1 MISTLVAGTNLNLA
15 SGPTSAVISNATVH
29 ALHHVSADYISFDGN
44 TVSSAV
50 EHGNVVLQSGA
61 AGTNLVVFRHG
72 KFDSSFEGRNV
83 SWTFGNLS
91 LEGGNSFAA
100 SENSELQILT
110 EGEGKMLLEPIGGPQ
125 RFAVDNLLFE
135 GNDLINEAYNGN
147 INLMPNSEGYKVDLG
162 SIKIGDDLLVTG
174 DKVYSLGLNQN
185 INIQPNGNG
194 TVIVNSK
201 LVAGK
206 LLVDGSKI
214 TNKFSNENVRLLA
227 HGNGQVKL
235 GNMQTTKIKF
245 ETSLDNY
252 DRPQNVIQGIDTT
265 LDLIMNGNLVIDD
278 MLNNQSAGLHL
289 HDVLIDSSN
298 GISTLNVPSSPG
310 GYTMQNVNLR
320 LSPSGSGLVTF
331 EGDDSAISGMKVDHL
346 SVTAH
351 SIASISAN
359 RDITVTPDGDGK
371 VMVKHVDNS
380 SLGMK
385 VNVMASVDHIHLD
398 DWALVVYT
406 PDTDLLVTHHG
417 IGKTITD
424 SLILDGLQLDVDRI
438 STGAGDL
445 ALTAAGNGQL
455 SSSNIMTDQ
464 LSVAGNTISS
474 LASDLVISANG
485 THNIVSNTMQVDNI
499 LSASHG
505 ITVNNLN
512 DNLKLNTDHTAT
524 VHFGPSLN
532 NAKLSIDDS
541 HISTASNIRIQPI
554 GSGHVFVGQKLK
566 VENVQLDGNIIS
578 VLDIE
583 GNFSMVPHGAGHV
596 IFNSPLNANS
606 LTIAG
611 DEISSTDNVVLC
623 PNAAGAVRVTDK
635 NVIVDNF
642 QIHGNSSS
650 TAQANV
656 ILTPASNRALVQSID
671 AANSDDLVLNASK
684 TVAFNSLTLDHMKVT
699 GSSVTTKDTN
709 VNLYLRSHG
718 DGTIVFNSPFRAD
731 GVLLNST
738 SLTTTSIHTDLTI
751 DPDGQGKSVLTNLA
765 LDHMFLEKNTF
776 NAVDGKD
783 LNVAANGA
791 GVVNATNAVAVEK
804 LQVKSNSLISTE
816 LNSNIKLTPTGSGKV
831 TVYNVSSVVNSD
843 VEVTTSDRKN
853 FNIVVPGVL
862 EHQLLNFD
870 GANVLSTVESSL
882 NTNLK
887 LTAGT
892 GKVVVKMIGN
902 MSPTSQNLAL
912 DVRAGNK
919 VLSGQ
924 TLNID
929 NIRLKDNTLS
939 TTDHNEN
946 LILQPNGAGKI
957 NILNSAKLT
966 SGLMID
972 GNSISLVS
980 NDENCIFAPR
990 TKLVTSKAVVFKN
1003 STSVHGSLKTGNL
1016 LADRTSLY
1024 ATDIDGNM
1032 QLAPAASSSVVAKTM
1047 HSSDVIT
1054 LQPSLGQNVAFDMG
1068 IHVDNLDL
1076 YGDTLGSA
1084 YLNGNVN
1091 IFPAGSGSIVA
1102 ENKISIDSLVLK
1114 DNRLTGI
1121 SDMISLV
1128 PDGDGS
1134 VVLNNTAVIDN
1145 IFLDS
1150 HSVATTFGDLH
1161 FVADAGKQVATDLL
1175 RAGTFQAG
1183 TSNVNFFSGGIGTPQ
1198 DTSLALTSVGFGRI
1212 STGAASTNELTP
1224 SNLTLTTSVIGT
1236 TSGTLNLTPN
1246 GINVIQL
1253 PSLSAGSILSNG
1265 VAIHDTS
1272 VTADDGSDLTF
1283 NASDIVGF
1291 SDIASSLEFHASNVV
1306 FTGNTL
1312 ATPNNLDIIL
1322 TPHGSGSVVASTT
1335 GTIDVAEYTIKDESV
1350 NVTTMDGDVD
1360 VAAIKLVV
1368 DQHATVIDNITLQGN
1383 SISTNN
1389 ADCALHIGHNNYDA
1403 IFDSKVTFKNVVLT
1417 GSADTKLSIENN
1429 TVSTFET
1436 NEDIDL
1442 SGQAVGDKAFLD
1454 GLDITDHVRAPTG
1467 DLGIA
1472 AGNIVLP
1479 TGSTNKIALS
1489 GFHLEDAQISTAS
1502 SDIYLE
1508 SDPSSHIL
1516 FDASGT
1522 GAIAIGTD
1530 FTGEPS
1536 ASIDV
1541 VGSITAKHYLV
1552 DVQSTVGSSPRNY
1565 SPLSSLSAS
1574 SFSDIGLSKTFV
1586 LHAQTVVM
1594 VHYSLSTTFR
1604 TSSSVD
1610 TVGVQVSALFLATG
1624 GSESEMTAGRSAQG
1638 YQATGTD
1645 SADVTQTSNLATNT
1659 GMVMKSLAAGTHR
1672 FSVKTK
1678 HVMCGSDCSAGYTDN
1693 LPNDPTSSAF
1703 YDARSIQVIVLGSQ
1717 N

>member
-1 MISTLVAGTNLNLA
+1 MG
-15 SGPTSAVISNATVH
+15 
-29 ALHHVSADYISFDGN
+29 
-44 TVSSAV
+44 
-50 EHGNVVLQSGA
+50 
-61 AGTNLVVFRHG
+61 
-72 KFDSSFEGRNV
+72 
-83 SWTFGNLS
+83 
-91 LEGGNSFAA
+91 
-100 SENSELQILT
+100 
-110 EGEGKMLLEPIGGPQ
+110 
-125 RFAVDNLLFE
+125 
-135 GNDLINEAYNGN
+135 
-147 INLMPNSEGYKVDLG
+147 
-162 SIKIGDDLLVTG
+162 
-174 DKVYSLGLNQN
+174 
-185 INIQPNGNG
+185 
-194 TVIVNSK
+194 
-201 LVAGK
+201 
-206 LLVDGSKI
+206 
-214 TNKFSNENVRLLA
+214 
-227 HGNGQVKL
+227 
-235 GNMQTTKIKF
+235 
-245 ETSLDNY
+245 
-252 DRPQNVIQGIDTT
+252 
-265 LDLIMNGNLVIDD
+265 
-278 MLNNQSAGLHL
+278 
-289 HDVLIDSSN
+289 
-298 GISTLNVPSSPG
+298 
-310 GYTMQNVNLR
+310 
-320 LSPSGSGLVTF
+320 
-331 EGDDSAISGMKVDHL
+331 
-346 SVTAH
+346 
-351 SIASISAN
+351 
-359 RDITVTPDGDGK
+359 
-371 VMVKHVDNS
+371 
-380 SLGMK
+380 
-385 VNVMASVDHIHLD
+385 
-398 DWALVVYT
+398 
-406 PDTDLLVTHHG
+406 
-417 IGKTITD
+417 
-424 SLILDGLQLDVDRI
+424 
-438 STGAGDL
+438 
-445 ALTAAGNGQL
+445 
-455 SSSNIMTDQ
+455 
-464 LSVAGNTISS
+464 
-474 LASDLVISANG
+474 
-485 THNIVSNTMQVDNI
+485 
-499 LSASHG
+499 
-505 ITVNNLN
+505 
-512 DNLKLNTDHTAT
+512 
-524 VHFGPSLN
+524 
-532 NAKLSIDDS
+532 
-541 HISTASNIRIQPI
+541 
-554 GSGHVFVGQKLK
+554 
-566 VENVQLDGNIIS
+566 
-578 VLDIE
+578 
-583 GNFSMVPHGAGHV
+583 
-596 IFNSPLNANS
+596 
-606 LTIAG
+606 
-611 DEISSTDNVVLC
+611 
-623 PNAAGAVRVTDK
+623 
-635 NVIVDNF
+635 
-642 QIHGNSSS
+642 
-650 TAQANV
+650 
-656 ILTPASNRALVQSID
+656 
-671 AANSDDLVLNASK
+671 
-684 TVAFNSLTLDHMKVT
+684 
-699 GSSVTTKDTN
+699 
-709 VNLYLRSHG
+709 
-718 DGTIVFNSPFRAD
+718 
-731 GVLLNST
+731 
-738 SLTTTSIHTDLTI
+738 TTSIHTDLTI

-804 LQVKSNSLISTE
+804 LQVKSNSVISTE

-831 TVYNVSSVVNSD
+831 TVYNISSVVNSD

-870 GANVLSTVESSL
+870 GANVISTVESSL

-892 GKVVVKMIGN
+892 GKVVVKMIGS
-902 MSPTSQNLAL
+902 MLPAFQNLAL

-924 TLNID
+924 TLKID
-929 NIRLKDNTLS
+929 NIRLKDSTLS
-939 TTDHNEN
+939 TADANEN

-957 NILNSAKLT
+957 NIINSAKLT

-1054 LQPSLGQNVAFDMG
+1054 LQPSRGQNVAFDMG

-1091 IFPAGSGSIVA
+1091 IFPVGSGSIVA

-1114 DNRLTGI
+1114 ENRLTSI
-1121 SDMISLV
+1121 SDTISLV

-1134 VVLNNTAVIDN
+1134 VMLNNTAVIDN
-1145 IFLDS
+1145 ISLDG

-1161 FVADAGKQVATDLL
+1161 FVADAGKQVATHLL

-1183 TSNVNFFSGGIGTPQ
+1183 TSNINFFSGGIGTPQ
-1198 DTSLALTSVGFGRI
+1198 DTSLALTSVGVGRI
-1212 STGAASTNELTP
+1212 PTGATSTSELTL
-1224 SNLTLTTSVIGT
+1224 SNLTLTASVIGT

-1265 VAIHDTS
+1265 VAIHDTT
-1272 VTADDGSDLTF
+1272 VTAADDSDLTF

-1624 GSESEMTAGRSAQG
+1624 GSESEMTAGRSARG